1 MGEGACVSHRSGP
14 VPNPQEDEMNARQK
28 LLWDAVGGLGKPS
41 KMPGYAYGISAHSCK
56 LGALLAK
63 KEGSTCSECYALK
76 GHYQYPNVTAAHA
89 RRLDA
94 MREHPED
101 WTCAMIEL
109 IGSLLDPFPYAD
121 RVFRWHDS
129 GDLQSAEHLA
139 MLVTIAEELPRVR
152 FWLPTREVG
161 ILSAY
166 VAGGGVFPSNFR
178 VRLSAHY
185 IGKDAYL
192 PDALARAG
200 VVISTVDGPGVK
212 CPAPKQ
218 GNKCGSCR
226 RCWGKTPAVSYALH

>member
-1 MGEGACVSHRSGP
+1 MSHRTSLIP
-14 VPNPQEDEMNARQK
+14 HTPEDKVNARIK
-28 LLWDAVGGLGKPS
+28 RLWDAVGGLGKPS
-41 KMPGYAYGISAHSCK
+41 KMPGFAYGISAHKCQ
-56 LGALLAK
+56 LGSLLAR

-94 MREHPED
+94 MQKHPED
-101 WTCAMIEL
+101 WTRAMIEL
-109 IGSLLDPFPYAD
+109 IGSLLDPLPYRD

-129 GDLQSAEHLA
+129 GDIQSVGHLD
-139 MLVTIAEELPRVR
+139 MLVTVAEELPRVR

-161 ILSAY
+161 ILSSY
-166 VAGGGVFPSNFR
+166 VADGGTFPPNLR

-185 IGKDAYL
+185 VGKDAYL

-200 VVISTVDGPGVK
+200 VVISTVNGPGVR